1 MGTGFWRPQ
10 RSGGRRETPALSPVF
25 AIKVK
30 KTGGNSYGEGA
41 PLSEAQSLW
50 WREKRGEKTL
60 RGCNMLEL
68 IK

>member
-1 MGTGFWRPQ
+1 LEKTA
-10 RSGGRRETPALSPVF
+10 ALSSVF